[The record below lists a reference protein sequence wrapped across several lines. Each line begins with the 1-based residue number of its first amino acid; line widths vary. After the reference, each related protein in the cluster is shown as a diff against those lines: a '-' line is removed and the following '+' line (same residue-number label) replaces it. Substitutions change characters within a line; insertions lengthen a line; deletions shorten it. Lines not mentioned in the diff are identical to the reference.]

1 VIVNLS
7 HIVEVS
13 TARLNQMS
21 HQEIEETFHR
31 MGAIIQEV
39 PCRGQLPR
47 QTRSTTVSTVPPVV
61 LQLCLDWSFPR
72 YTVVLV
78 TATLPRGFL
87 PNAPSSASSLS
98 SLEDVSAR
106 RAFSQRSCTYPC
118 TSTRRARTGTT
129 RTRTWTSTSTS
140 SSSTSNSTGSFLVPW
155 RCSSVS

>member
-1 VIVNLS
+1 LQFDVIVNLS

-39 PCRGQLPR
+39 PCRGQLTR

-61 LQLCLDWSFPR
+61 LQLRLDWSFPR

-78 TATLPRGFL
+78 TATLPGGFL
-87 PNAPSSASSLS
+87 PDAPSGAS
-98 SLEDVSAR
+98 SLEDVSSR
-106 RAFSQRSCTYPC
+106 RASLSEVLHLPMHQHQEGQDRHHEDPHLDQHQY
-118 TSTRRARTGTT
+118 
-129 RTRTWTSTSTS
+129 
-140 SSSTSNSTGSFLVPW
+140 
-155 RCSSVS
+155 

>member
-1 VIVNLS
+1 VNLS

-61 LQLCLDWSFPR
+61 LQLRLDWSFPR

-78 TATLPRGFL
+78 TATLPGGFL
-87 PNAPSSASSLS
+87 PDAPSGAS

-106 RAFSQRSCTYPC
+106 RAFSQRSCTYQC

-155 RCSSVS
+155 RCSSLS